1 MMAASFDDYVFC
13 HAVYLLILA
22 KKRRT
27 KDFFFN
33 ARDSG
38 VGGGVGH
45 VTCQVVLGV
54 RERHGNPPAFNIG
67 WGAA

>member
-38 VGGGVGH
+38 GGLATSLAKLSWV
-45 VTCQVVLGV
+45 
-54 RERHGNPPAFNIG
+54 
-67 WGAA
+67 